1 MIQFDFWISCGNLT
15 EIHMIRIFETSS
27 VCNCTVPSNGMQ
39 VRMHFLSLHLGDLS
53 KILCSCKR
61 VCVCENLKSSKAPPR
76 SAKIICSDF
85 NVCLC
90 SDSSTDMGNN
100 THTNSSR
107 ESIKMALKSR
117 KKRQSNQA
125 IEWTAK
131 IKKKPTFAI

>member
-39 VRMHFLSLHLGDLS
+39 VRMHFLSLHLGVLS

-100 THTNSSR
+100 THKLKQRKHKNGSKEPR
-107 ESIKMALKSR
+107 EKTKQA
-117 KKRQSNQA
+117 SNRMNG
-125 IEWTAK
+125 K
-131 IKKKPTFAI
+131 N